1 MKKSSPLN
9 AINWKQVVI
18 YFIAFWLI
26 SHGALA
32 FSYLF
37 DLQLSEILRL
47 SYNPKGEISANNY
60 EAGRLAD
67 LNLFLALGR
76 TIGLLF
82 AFGIAFLLAKKIRGN
97 WVNPVVAFVIALV
110 LGIFNLLAWSI
121 LQSVFLTPGSRF
133 SGSSYYVV
141 NGLVLIILG
150 LIILWVN
157 HLSRKQRYAHRGV

>member
-1 MKKSSPLN
+1 MKKSSLLN
-9 AINWKQVVI
+9 AVNWMQVII

-32 FSYLF
+32 LSYLH

-47 SYNPKGEISANNY
+47 SYNPQGEMSANNY

-76 TIGLLF
+76 TIGLLLG
-82 AFGIAFLLAKKIRGN
+82 FGIAYLLAKKIRGN
-97 WVNPVVAFVIALV
+97 WVNPAVAFVIALV
-110 LGIFNLLAWSI
+110 LGIFNLLAWSK
-121 LQSVFLTPGSRF
+121 LQSVFLTPGSKF
-133 SGSSYYVV
+133 NGSSYYVV

-150 LIILWVN
+150 LIIIWVN
-157 HLSRKQRYAHRGV
+157 HQSRKQRYAQRGA